1 MKISIKIFATIAA
14 SAAIFS
20 CHSGDTTPTSSGGN
34 SDSISKDNTNVVVD
48 TSHNTTHGAT
58 SAMPVVQPEQEFI
71 NYAVPKNTKEIMWLK
86 AGLKNGSA
94 AVKEHSEMMLKDHN
108 KLAGEIKTW
117 LGKNS
122 TITMPALATAG
133 EVNIGDKKGND
144 WNRTWIDK
152 SVTDH
157 TEILAHLKD
166 AKSVVK
172 DVALNKII
180 SNTIPVV
187 ESHLAMSKKMK
198 ESQPK

>member
-1 MKISIKIFATIAA
+1 MKISIKTFATIAA
-14 SAAIFS
+14 SAALFS
-20 CHSGDTTPTSSGGN
+20 CHSGDTTPTSTSGN
-34 SDSISKDNTNVVVD
+34 SDSTSKDNTNVVVD
-48 TSHNTTHGAT
+48 TSHATTH
-58 SAMPVVQPEQEFI
+58 AMPVVQPEQEFI

-94 AVKEHSEMMLKDHN
+94 AVKEHSQMMLKDHN
-108 KLAGEIKTW
+108 KLAEEVKGW

-122 TITMPALATAG
+122 TITMPALDTAG

-144 WNRTWIDK
+144 WNKTWIDK

-166 AKSVVK
+166 AKAIVK

-180 SNTIPVV
+180 TNTIPVV
-187 ESHLAMSKKMK
+187 ESHLAMSKKMQ
-198 ESQPK
+198 ESLPK